1 MKTVNGITETIYFT
15 AENAVFYLTAGGLIG
30 LKAFMPPVGKD
41 DLAEDGESD
50 NSPLWQDLG
59 RVFLHR
65 AFPYD
70 MPDKFISVLD
80 KDGKEYGMIKDI
92 SALPEEMAQ
101 IIRAELKRK
110 YFCPVITKIN
120 TVSAKFGYTY
130 WEADSDMGKLS
141 FSMHDTY
148 RNIAKVGGNR
158 LILTD
163 VDGNRY
169 EIRDYLLLDRKSF
182 RKLEL
187 YL

>member
-1 MKTVNGITETIYFT
+1 MNGITETIYFT

-80 KDGKEYGMIKDI
+80 KDGKEYGKFY
-92 SALPEEMAQ
+92 Q
-101 IIRAELKRK
+101 ILLWFIDLSYKSI
-110 YFCPVITKIN
+110 FCEI
-120 TVSAKFGYTY
+120 
-130 WEADSDMGKLS
+130 
-141 FSMHDTY
+141 FS
-148 RNIAKVGGNR
+148 IF
-158 LILTD
+158 L
-163 VDGNRY
+163 
-169 EIRDYLLLDRKSF
+169 
-182 RKLEL
+182 
-187 YL
+187 

>member
-1 MKTVNGITETIYFT
+1 MNGIAETVYFT
-15 AENAVFYLTAGGLIG
+15 PENARFYLTAGGLVG
-30 LKAFMPPVGKD
+30 LEAFIPPVGKD
-41 DLAEDGESD
+41 DLSDDGNAD
-50 NSPLWQDLG
+50 LSPVWQDLG

-70 MPDKFISVLD
+70 LPDKFISVLD
-80 KDGKEYGMIKDI
+80 KDGKEYGMVKDI
-92 SALPEEMAQ
+92 TDFPKETQDILCG
-101 IIRAELKRK
+101 ELKRK
-110 YFCPVITKIN
+110 YFTPVITKIN

-148 RNIAKVGGNR
+148 RNISKVGGNR

-169 EIRDYLLLDRKSF
+169 EIKDYMALDRKSF
-182 RKLEL
+182 RKIEL

>member
-1 MKTVNGITETIYFT
+1 MNVIAETIYFT
-15 AENAVFYLTAGGLIG
+15 PENARFYLTAGNLVGLN
-30 LKAFMPPVGKD
+30 AFIPPVGKD
-41 DLAEDGESD
+41 DLSEENEGE
-50 NSPLWQDLG
+50 NKNVWQDLG

-70 MPDKFISVLD
+70 MPDRFISVQD
-80 KDGKEYGMIKDI
+80 KDGKEYGMIKNIADFSEDI
-92 SALPEEMAQ
+92 QAILQ
-101 IIRAELKRK
+101 GELKRK
-110 YFCPVITKIN
+110 YFTPVITKVH

-148 RNIAKVGGNR
+148 RNIAKVGENR

-169 EIRDYLLLDRKSF
+169 EIKDYMALDRKSF
-182 RKLEL
+182 RKIEL

>member
-1 MKTVNGITETIYFT
+1 MKNVNGITETIYFT
-15 AENAVFYLTAGGLIG
+15 AENASFYLTAGGLVG
-30 LKAFMPPVGKD
+30 LKAFIPPVGKD
-41 DLAEDGESD
+41 DLSEEESD
-50 NSPLWQDLG
+50 NSPVWQDLG

-92 SALPEEMAQ
+92 SALPAEMQ
-101 IIRAELKRK
+101 KIINGELKRK
-110 YFCPVITKIN
+110 YFCPVISKIH

-130 WEADSDMGKLS
+130 WEAESDMGSLS

>member
-1 MKTVNGITETIYFT
+1 MNVIAETTYFT
-15 AENAVFYLTAGGLIG
+15 PENARFYLTAGNLVGLN
-30 LKAFMPPVGKD
+30 AFVPPVGKD
-41 DLAEDGESD
+41 DLSEDGEAD
-50 NSPLWQDLG
+50 NSPVWQDLG

-70 MPDKFISVLD
+70 MPDKFISVQD
-80 KDGKEYGMIKDI
+80 KDGKEYGMIKNIADFSEDI
-92 SALPEEMAQ
+92 QAILQ
-101 IIRAELKRK
+101 GELKRK
-110 YFCPVITKIN
+110 YFTPVITKIN

-148 RNIAKVGGNR
+148 RNIAKVGENR

-169 EIRDYLLLDRKSF
+169 EIKDYLALDRKSF
-182 RKLEL
+182 RRIEL

>member
-1 MKTVNGITETIYFT
+1 MNGIAETVYFT
-15 AENAVFYLTAGGLIG
+15 PENARFYLTAGGLVG
-30 LKAFMPPVGKD
+30 LNAFIPPVGRD
-41 DLAEDGESD
+41 DLSEDETD

-70 MPDKFISVLD
+70 MPNNFISVLD
-80 KDGKEYGMIKDI
+80 KDGKEYGMIKAI
-92 SALPEEMAQ
+92 SDFPEE
-101 IIRAELKRK
+101 IRKILDGELKRK
-110 YFCPVITKIN
+110 YFCPVISKIN
-120 TVSAKFGYTY
+120 TVTAKFGYTY
-130 WEADSDMGKLS
+130 WEAESDMGKLS

-148 RNIAKVGGNR
+148 RNISKVGVNR

-169 EIRDYLLLDRKSF
+169 EIKDYMALDRKSF
-182 RKLEL
+182 RKIEL